1 MQQFVFQVHEL
12 PAVIFFENK
21 VPTIFEGIFYKKN
34 LDCSGQRYK
43 RINC

>member
-21 VPTIFEGIFYKKN
+21 VPTIFEGIFYKKKSR
-34 LDCSGQRYK
+34 L
-43 RINC
+43 

>member
-21 VPTIFEGIFYKKN
+21 VPTIFEGIFYKKISIVVVRDTN
-34 LDCSGQRYK
+34 V
-43 RINC
+43 